1 MTEQKTI
8 LMQTEPRFAHQQGCC
23 CWSCIRE
30 LQRWITATNYDR
42 ESRREAENKWRA
54 KRMTFTILQQIEEAE
69 REIKMRVNVYPRWV
83 GSGKM
88 KQDEADLHLA
98 RMKSIL
104 KTLVWLRDNKDTIKE
119 KLTSSKTLDEVA
131 P

>member
-1 MTEQKTI
+1 
-8 LMQTEPRFAHQQGCC
+8 
-23 CWSCIRE
+23 
-30 LQRWITATNYDR
+30 
-42 ESRREAENKWRA
+42 
-54 KRMTFTILQQIEEAE
+54 MTFTIMQQIEEAE